1 MPLHKFIHYTLWPPP
16 PVYTRVQ
23 VKLPSFPLGLGVA
36 MRGTTGGGGG
46 TPKTKSGSNAQ
57 PNGVKLSL
65 VENIAKKELQSF
77 SRDCGSFDH
86 PDLQSI
92 NDCKFLFLVLRL

>member
-1 MPLHKFIHYTLWPPP
+1 M
-16 PVYTRVQ
+16 
-23 VKLPSFPLGLGVA
+23 KLPSFPLGLGVA
-36 MRGTTGGGGG
+36 MRGTTGGGGGGG